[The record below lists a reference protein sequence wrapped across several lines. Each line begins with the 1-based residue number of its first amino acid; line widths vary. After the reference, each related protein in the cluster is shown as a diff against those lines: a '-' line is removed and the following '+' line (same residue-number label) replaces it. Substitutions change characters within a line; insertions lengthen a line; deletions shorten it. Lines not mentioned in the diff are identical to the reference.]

1 MEDGRARGKSRQR
14 ILHERQR
21 REDVHLVDVSKRR
34 QRIGGERRLRAR
46 PEQAR
51 IVDDQ
56 IDPVTRRLDDRT
68 TVLRIGDV
76 ARDRVD
82 ALEVGDGALERIG
95 SARVDDKAPSTID
108 ERAYESEAEPA

>member
-1 MEDGRARGKSRQR
+1 MAAPGDKSRQR
-14 ILHERQR
+14 FLHERQR
-21 REDVHLVDVSKRR
+21 REHVHLVDARKRR

-51 IVDDQ
+51 IVDEQ
-56 IDPVTRRLDDRT
+56 VDPVTRRLDERT
-68 TVLRIGDV
+68 TVLGIGDV

-82 ALEVGDGALERIG
+82 ALEVGGGAPERIG
-95 SARVDDKAPSTID
+95 SARIDDEPPSTFD